1 MGMCIRIAIVKVAD
15 CGSHDFLR
23 QKGDQMSTL
32 LLRALAVTCL
42 CIAFSGFVEAE
53 VYTFQRLEDANLF
66 NDANWSPSG
75 LSIDPNVP
83 VNQDLVMPLANSHI
97 LSDFGNL
104 DLGTGLLRVESGGLT
119 LARPFGIRVDGVSD
133 DPPNASVVFDSA
145 YEFPVAPVA
154 FDVAFLSDIDMTLG
168 EYVGDSFITGEL
180 PLIRSTIDFT
190 GYYGGVYFL
199 TLTPD
204 QFIDGY
210 LDVITVNGKPPI
222 MTGERKNLSVQLSN
236 NGAYVR
242 ALYRVPEPNSPIIF
256 LVGLLAFT
264 GIPRNAAANQYRI
277 NRV

>member
-1 MGMCIRIAIVKVAD
+1 
-15 CGSHDFLR
+15 
-23 QKGDQMSTL
+23 
-32 LLRALAVTCL
+32 
-42 CIAFSGFVEAE
+42 
-53 VYTFQRLEDANLF
+53 
-66 NDANWSPSG
+66 
-75 LSIDPNVP
+75 
-83 VNQDLVMPLANSHI
+83 
-97 LSDFGNL
+97 
-104 DLGTGLLRVESGGLT
+104 
-119 LARPFGIRVDGVSD
+119 
-133 DPPNASVVFDSA
+133 
-145 YEFPVAPVA
+145 
-154 FDVAFLSDIDMTLG
+154 
-168 EYVGDSFITGEL
+168 YVGDSFITGEL